1 MCGISVFVVGGS
13 KEKFSF
19 KFNVTHLMVE
29 GQFINRTHFVL
40 QFGEGKGKREK
51 EKKRKKEKGKK
62 RKREKG
68 KKGKREKEKK
78 KKREK

>member
-1 MCGISVFVVGGS
+1 MCGIGVFVVWGS

-40 QFGEGKGKREK
+40 QFGEEGVWGGAVLFGHRQFVI
-51 EKKRKKEKGKK
+51 
-62 RKREKG
+62 
-68 KKGKREKEKK
+68 
-78 KKREK
+78 

>member
-40 QFGEGKGKREK
+40 QFGEGG
-51 EKKRKKEKGKK
+51 G
-62 RKREKG
+62 G
-68 KKGKREKEKK
+68 GGGGGVVWS
-78 KKREK
+78 